1 MSKKRTEIRT
11 TSVNIRVVDAIYIQ
25 SKLECYRGMPLIE
38 ALPHPV
44 AKEKW
49 RERLE
54 QLPVMMPE
62 ERELPPELRLHCVL
76 KMKKAFIVQARHL
89 EICEKADILLRSAYV
104 GVSMGESERRR
115 RAQEWYACVQSGQVP
130 DFGLGA
136 QATGEFFSI
145 IGSSGMGKTQS
156 LLHFLEWIPEVIR
169 HPDSQLL
176 QIPVI
181 YVQCP
186 HNGSTKDFA
195 RSILRAFDHLLGT
208 TFDKENDRATEE
220 TLIAIAA
227 ALMDRYFVGL
237 LVIDEIQN
245 LSHRKSGGREEF
257 MDFFLQ
263 LFNVLHLS
271 IIVIGT
277 MKAAGVLQTTF
288 RQARR
293 ASSMGSVVWERNK
306 AKDRGWSRLLNTLW
320 PYQWQG
326 EPTELTDE
334 LAAVLYDETQGI
346 TALLVRLLILVQHR
360 AIALG
365 RTELTPKLVRKVA
378 ADNFS
383 LLRPMLAALRSGN
396 PARIAKYDDF
406 VIPELDEF
414 GEVSGAFPRESF
426 VATESAEGAE
436 AIKED
441 TKRTVLSMLLGL
453 GLAEQ
458 VAEFHLKAVLD
469 TAPEATSLEVMN
481 EVLARIKGKKSARK
495 SSESRSKK
503 KGEEG
508 ANLPS
513 GYDELREG
521 GWLPPEGGLGT
532 AKQSGD
538 DD

>member
-1 MSKKRTEIRT
+1 MSKKRTEIRP
-11 TSVNIRVVDAIYIQ
+11 TSLSIRVVDAIYIQ
-25 SKLECYRGMPLIE
+25 CKLECYRGNPLVE
-38 ALPHPV
+38 ALPPPV
-44 AKEKW
+44 AKTAWK
-49 RERLE
+49 ERLQ
-54 QLPVMMPE
+54 QLPAIMPE
-62 ERELPPELRLHCVL
+62 ERTLPPELRMHCVM

-89 EICEKADILLRSAYV
+89 EICEKADILLRSAYI
-104 GVSMGESERRR
+104 GVSLGESERRR
-115 RAQEWYACVQSGQVP
+115 RAQEWYACVQSGKVP
-130 DFGLGA
+130 TFGFGE
-136 QATGEFFSI
+136 QASGEFFSI

-156 LLHFLEWIPEVIR
+156 LLHFMEWIPEVIR
-169 HPDSQLL
+169 HADSLHL
-176 QIPVI
+176 QIPII

-195 RSILRAFDHLLGT
+195 RSILRAFDRLLGT
-208 TFDKENDRATEE
+208 SFDKENDRATEE

-245 LSHRKSGGREEF
+245 LSHKKSGGREEF

-293 ASSMGSVVWERNK
+293 ASSMGSVVWERSK
-306 AKDRGWSRLLNTLW
+306 ATDKGWSKLLNTLW

-360 AIALG
+360 LIALG
-365 RTELTPKLVRKVA
+365 KNKLTPKLVRTVA
-378 ADNFS
+378 ANSFV

-414 GEVSGAFPRESF
+414 AEISGAFPRESF
-426 VATESAEGAE
+426 SATESAEGAE

-441 TKRTVLSMLLGL
+441 TRWSILSMLQNL

-458 VAEFHLKAVLD
+458 VAKFHLKAVLD
-469 TAPEATSLEVMN
+469 VTPEASSLEVMN
-481 EVLARIKGKKSARK
+481 EVLARIKGKSARK
-495 SSESRSKK
+495 STESRSKK
-503 KGEEG
+503 KSEG
-508 ANLPS
+508 AADLPS
-513 GYDELREG
+513 GYDELQDA

-532 AKQSGD
+532 TGEPGD
-538 DD
+538 AD

>member
-1 MSKKRTEIRT
+1 MSKKRTEIRQ
-11 TSVNIRVVDAIYIQ
+11 TSRNIRVVDAIYIQ
-25 SKLECYRGMPLIE
+25 SKLECYRGNPLIE
-38 ALPHPV
+38 ALPPPV
-44 AKEKW
+44 SKTKW
-49 RERLE
+49 KERL
-54 QLPVMMPE
+54 QQQPAMMPE
-62 ERELPPELRLHCVL
+62 ERTLPPELRVHCVL
-76 KMKKAFIVQARHL
+76 IMKRVFIVQVRYL
-89 EICEKADILLRSAYV
+89 EICEKADLLLRSAYV
-104 GVSMGESERRR
+104 GVSLGESERRR

-130 DFGLGA
+130 DFGLGE
-136 QATGEFFSI
+136 QANGEFFSI
-145 IGSSGMGKTQS
+145 IGSSGMGKTQA

-169 HPDSQLL
+169 HTASQHL

-195 RSILRAFDHLLGT
+195 RSILRAFDRLLGT
-208 TFDKENDRATEE
+208 SFDKENERATEE

-245 LSHRKSGGREEF
+245 LSHKKSGGREEF

-293 ASSMGSVVWERNK
+293 ASSMGSVVWERSKPNDK
-306 AKDRGWSRLLNTLW
+306 GWTRLLNSLW
-320 PYQWQG
+320 QYQWQG
-326 EPTELTDE
+326 EPTKLTDE
-334 LAAVLYDETQGI
+334 LADVLYDETQGI

-365 RTELTPKLVRKVA
+365 VEELTPKLVRKVA
-378 ADNFS
+378 SDNLV

-414 GEVSGAFPRESF
+414 AEISGAFPRESF
-426 VATESAEGAE
+426 SATESAEGAE

-441 TKRTVLSMLLGL
+441 TRRTVLSMLLSL
-453 GLAEQ
+453 GLSEQ

-469 TAPEATSLEVMN
+469 VTPEATPLEVMN
-481 EVLARIKGKKSARK
+481 EVLARTKGKSARK
-495 SSESRSKK
+495 STESRSKQK
-503 KGEEG
+503 SEG
-508 ANLPS
+508 AADLPS
-513 GYDELREG
+513 GYDELRDA
-521 GWLPPEGGLGT
+521 GWLPPDGGLGAT
-532 AKQSGD
+532 DEPGD
-538 DD
+538 AD